1 MIRLSYPPSKLGQT
15 GGGWR
20 GKAALVKKWRIRWG
34 WEFLQYRVAN
44 SPSAIDGVTKFKISF
59 APPDKRR
66 RDIQN
71 CQAAFKAGI
80 DAMSEQIGIDDSKFK
95 IHWTP
100 EFLPMEK
107 GGAVYVEVLG

>member
-1 MIRLSYPPSKLGQT
+1 MIKLSYPPSKLGQT
-15 GGGWR
+15 NGNWR
-20 GKAALVKKWRIRWG
+20 GKAALVKKWRTIWG
-34 WEFLQYRVAN
+34 VELVQYRK
-44 SPSAIDGVTKFKISF
+44 SIDPSKFYTATEFRISF

-66 RDIQN
+66 RDVQN

-80 DAMSEQIGIDDSKFK
+80 DAMAVVIGVDDSKFK
-95 IHWTP
+95 IHWVP